1 MKAITILQPYA
12 ALIVAGAK
20 IYETRSWD
28 TPYRGKIA
36 IHTGKTASGCTHGS
50 WRT

>member
-28 TPYRGKIA
+28 TPYRGEDS
-36 IHTGKTASGCTHGS
+36 HPHREEQTV
-50 WRT
+50 